1 MEIRRI
7 DNNTYD
13 VFMNTQWDEHTRVRK
28 GRSSTYVL
36 SGNKLPHP
44 VLKELHSLLAPNMP
58 VNYGQSPQQTVNNCA
73 VLAGMRL

>member
-7 DNNTYD
+7 APHVYD
-13 VFMNTQWDEHTRVRK
+13 VFFNKQWDEHSRVRQ
-28 GRSSTYVL
+28 GRSSTFVV

-58 VNYGQSPQQTVNNCA
+58 VNYGQSVEQTVNNCA